1 MLLVFLCSVAAVLIL
16 AVAIRLMRM
25 DWRERG
31 EDEGEGWGGGGG
43 GPNDWP
49 ALPPAP
55 RGGPTPEYVPEEW
68 VYEVMKPRKI
78 EILIIRPEP
87 EEEGAS

>member
-1 MLLVFLCSVAAVLIL
+1 LLVVFICSVIAVLIL
-16 AVAIRLMRM
+16 AVAIRLIKM
-25 DWRERG
+25 DRRERG
-31 EDEGEGWGGGGG
+31 DEEGGWGGGGG

-55 RGGPTPEYVPEEW
+55 GGGPIPDTVPEEW
-68 VYEVMKPRKI
+68 VQEVLKPRRI

-87 EEEGAS
+87 PPEEGA